1 MKDNK
6 KLNSEQ
12 KPEWSVATEGQP
24 ELQKPETINGKP

>member
-12 KPEWSVATEGQP
+12 KPEWRVPMEAQA
-24 ELQKPETINGKP
+24 ELQRKNYKL